1 MEEYNDKEDKLL
13 SGDYC
18 QKKMDNDKFVNEV
31 ILLSDV
37 NVLKDE
43 YMN

>member
-1 MEEYNDKEDKLL
+1 MKEYNDKEDKLL
-13 SGDYC
+13 VDDCC
-18 QKKMDNDKFVNEV
+18 QKEINNDKFDGV
-31 ILLSDV
+31 ILLSDM